1 MFVRKLIL
9 LIAMLAAT
17 QSIAQPIAQP
27 AKQPVIRQW
36 TLQSSVQQAIE
47 TSPELKKSIAELG
60 VRQAD
65 INLSSLW
72 PDPEIAFRVDNKMGQ
87 DDGAG
92 GYDLTDIVV
101 RQSIPMSR
109 IKYQEEA
116 ASASMKAARFSQQFQ
131 SLQVQN
137 RVSKVFHQLQFASA
151 KLTLAK
157 KRLKLANELN
167 GKADKKSQVVVVRYL
182 TPLEKM
188 RLNIIRE
195 EARQAEGSAEGKYK
209 EALSEFV
216 KLLGIEMS
224 RVSSVSELQPVSDI
238 PNLEKLLELQNSHA
252 QLSSQQQEVLAANHS
267 IDVARSSQMIDPTI
281 GLSWSKDTLSTGR
294 EDIYAIMFNIQIP
307 ITDRKATAE
316 SKATYKASQ
325 QKIELQLLKRE
336 LKINLNRSYTHLNH
350 VIGQSVDYKKKVLK
364 PAAKMLELTNKGF
377 SSGELNILSLVDA
390 NNTYFEAR
398 LTYID
403 LLYQARMELADVKLF
418 AGQLITDTQV
428 QYSSGPNSS
437 MQSSASYSS
446 ASHGSASHGSDSK
459 GSSLD
464 MESK

>member
-1 MFVRKLIL
+1 MFVRNIIL
-9 LIAMLAAT
+9 LISVLVST
-17 QSIAQPIAQP
+17 QSIAQ
-27 AKQPVIRQW
+27 QW

-72 PDPEIAFRVDNKMGQ
+72 PDPEIGFKVDNKMGQ

-92 GYDLTDIVV
+92 GYDLTDITI

-109 IKYQEEA
+109 IKYQEEV
-116 ASASMKAARFSQQFQ
+116 ASASMKAARYTQQYQ

-151 KLTLAK
+151 KLTLAQK
-157 KRLKLANELN
+157 QLKLAKDLS
-167 GKADKKSQVVVVRYL
+167 GDKKTNVNGVVVRYL
-182 TPLEKM
+182 SPLEEM
-188 RLNIIRE
+188 RLTIIRE
-195 EARQAEGSAEGKYK
+195 EAKQAESSAEGKYT

-216 KLLGIEMS
+216 KLLGIEMDS
-224 RVSSVSELQPVSDI
+224 VTSVSKLIPVTDVPDLKQLI
-238 PNLEKLLELQNSHA
+238 EAQNSHA
-252 QLSSQQQEVLAANHS
+252 QLSSQQQEVLAANHNIQVARNNES
-267 IDVARSSQMIDPTI
+267 IDPSI
-281 GLSWSKDTLSTGR
+281 GLSWQRDTLSTGR

-307 ITDRKATAE
+307 LTSRANKAE

-350 VIGQSVDYKKKVLK
+350 VIEQAVEYKKKVLK
-364 PAAKMLELTNKGF
+364 PASKMLDLTNKGF
-377 SSGELNILSLVDA
+377 TSGELNILSLVDA
-390 NNTYFEAR
+390 NNTSFEAQ
-398 LTYID
+398 LTYLD
-403 LLYQARMELADVKLF
+403 LLYQARIELAEVKLY

-428 QYSSGPNSS
+428 Q
-437 MQSSASYSS
+437 SAT
-446 ASHGSASHGSDSK
+446 AQNVTLLHSDL
-459 GSSLD
+459 SLED
-464 MESK
+464 K

>member
-1 MFVRKLIL
+1 MFTKFNNAPAVFLIL
-9 LIAMLAAT
+9 LVAFIPG
-17 QSIAQPIAQP
+17 QSEAQ
-27 AKQPVIRQW
+27 QW
-36 TLQSSVQQAIE
+36 TLQSSVRQAIE
-47 TSPELKKSIAELG
+47 TSPELKQSIAELG

-72 PDPEIAFRVDNKMGQ
+72 PDPEIGFRVDNKMGQ

-92 GYDLTDIVV
+92 GYDLTDVLI
-101 RQSIPMSR
+101 RQSIPLSR

-151 KLTLAK
+151 KLELAEK
-157 KRLKLANELN
+157 QLKLANELN
-167 GKADKKSQVVVVRYL
+167 GKNKDVKHVVVRYL
-182 TPLEKM
+182 SPLEEM
-188 RLNIIRE
+188 RLTIIRE

-216 KLLGIEMS
+216 KLLGIEMDS
-224 RVSSVSELQPVSDI
+224 VSSVSELQPVSDI
-238 PNLEKLLELQNSHA
+238 PDLKQLFEWQNSHA
-252 QLSSQQQEVLAANHS
+252 QLSSQQQEVLAANHK

-307 ITDRKATAE
+307 ITDRKTTAE

-350 VIGQSVDYKKKVLK
+350 VIEQAVEYKKKVLK
-364 PAAKMLELTNKGF
+364 PAGKMLELTNKGF

-390 NNTYFEAR
+390 NNTYFEAQ

-403 LLYQARMELADVKLF
+403 LLFQARMELAEVKLF

-428 QYSSGPNSS
+428 Q
-437 MQSSASYSS
+437 SATFQNVT
-446 ASHGSASHGSDSK
+446 
-459 GSSLD
+459 LN
-464 MESK
+464 MEGK

>member
-1 MFVRKLIL
+1 MALREPEQKLFSIVL
-9 LIAMLAAT
+9 MLITMSVT
-17 QSIAQPIAQP
+17 SPSIAQPKAQ
-27 AKQPVIRQW
+27 QW
-36 TLQSSVQQAIE
+36 TLESSVQQAIA

-65 INLSSLW
+65 IDLSSLW

-92 GYDLTDIVV
+92 GYDLTDVVV

-116 ASASMKAARFSQQFQ
+116 SSASMKAARFSQQFQ

-151 KLTLAK
+151 KLSLAEK
-157 KRLKLANELN
+157 QLKLANEMYGQDKG
-167 GKADKKSQVVVVRYL
+167 GKNKSGAQVVVRYL
-182 TPLEKM
+182 SPLEKM
-188 RLNIIRE
+188 RLTIIRE
-195 EARQAEGSAEGKYK
+195 EAKQASGSAEGKYK

-216 KLLGIEMS
+216 KLLGIEMDS
-224 RVSSVSELQPVSDI
+224 VTSVSELLPVSDI
-238 PNLEKLLELQNSHA
+238 PDLKQLTELQNSHA
-252 QLSSQQQEVLAANHS
+252 QLSSQQQEVLAANHK

-294 EDIYAIMFNIQIP
+294 EDIYGIMFNIQIP
-307 ITDRKATAE
+307 ITGRKTTAE

-325 QKIELQLLKRE
+325 QKVELQLLKRE
-336 LKINLNRSYTHLNH
+336 LKINLNRSYMHLNH
-350 VIGQSVDYKKKVLK
+350 VIEQAVEYKKKVLK
-364 PAAKMLELTNKGF
+364 PAGKMLELTNKGF
-377 SSGELNILSLVDA
+377 TSGELNILSLVDA

-398 LTYID
+398 LTYLD
-403 LLYQARMELADVKLF
+403 LIYHARVELAEVKLY

-428 QYSSGPNSS
+428 QNASVLNTS
-437 MQSSASYSS
+437 MQSSTALNNSVSM
-446 ASHGSASHGSDSK
+446 GGQ
-459 GSSLD
+459 
-464 MESK
+464 

>member
-1 MFVRKLIL
+1 MFTKFNNAPAVFLIL
-9 LIAMLAAT
+9 LVAFIPG
-17 QSIAQPIAQP
+17 QSEAQ
-27 AKQPVIRQW
+27 QW
-36 TLQSSVQQAIE
+36 TLQSSVRQAIE
-47 TSPELKKSIAELG
+47 TSPELKQSIAELG

-72 PDPEIAFRVDNKMGQ
+72 PDPEIGFRVDNKMGQ

-92 GYDLTDIVV
+92 GYDLTDVLI
-101 RQSIPMSR
+101 RQSIPLSR

-151 KLTLAK
+151 KLELAEK
-157 KRLKLANELN
+157 QLKLANELN
-167 GKADKKSQVVVVRYL
+167 GKNKDVKHVVVRYL
-182 TPLEKM
+182 SPLEEM
-188 RLNIIRE
+188 RLTIIRE

-216 KLLGIEMS
+216 KLLGIEMDS
-224 RVSSVSELQPVSDI
+224 VSSVSELQPVSDI
-238 PNLEKLLELQNSHA
+238 PDLKQLFEWQNSHA
-252 QLSSQQQEVLAANHS
+252 QLSSQQQEVLAANHK

-307 ITDRKATAE
+307 ITDRKTTAE

-350 VIGQSVDYKKKVLK
+350 VIEQAVEYKKKVLK
-364 PAAKMLELTNKGF
+364 PAGKMLELTNKGF

-390 NNTYFEAR
+390 NNTYFEAQ

-403 LLYQARMELADVKLF
+403 LLFQARMELAEVKLY

-428 QYSSGPNSS
+428 Q
-437 MQSSASYSS
+437 SATFQNVT
-446 ASHGSASHGSDSK
+446 
-459 GSSLD
+459 LN
-464 MESK
+464 MEGK